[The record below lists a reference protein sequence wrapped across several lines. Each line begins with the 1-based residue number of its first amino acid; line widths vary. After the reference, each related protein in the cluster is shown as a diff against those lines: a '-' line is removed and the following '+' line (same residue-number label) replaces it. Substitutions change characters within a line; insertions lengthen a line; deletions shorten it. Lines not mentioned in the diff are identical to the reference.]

1 MDPLFITIWVLL
13 AVTITAFL
21 IGLTPYPFGWI
32 VLTAFLLLRLIHLWQ
47 KNRQK

>member
-32 VLTAFLLLRLIHLWQ
+32 ALTVFLLLRLIHLWQ
-47 KNRQK
+47 KDRQK